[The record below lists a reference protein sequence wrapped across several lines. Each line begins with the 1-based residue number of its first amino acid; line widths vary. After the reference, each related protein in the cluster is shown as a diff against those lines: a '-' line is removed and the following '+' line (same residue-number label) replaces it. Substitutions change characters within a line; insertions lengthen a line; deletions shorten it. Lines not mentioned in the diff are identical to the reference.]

1 MEIQEIKQSIKE
13 RQKSNQNTLSIAQR
27 HQEKLKFHSVTRTER
42 EFSNIAANDFL
53 RFVKSLLPED
63 KFAIFQTLFRE
74 PISTTLLVE
83 EAFSELEKVFDGV
96 NSVRKYEFTKPEY
109 EATFTEY
116 LKSSGL
122 DEYFST
128 TGFEVMKSAINTM
141 LVVDLPL
148 EQTTEYPEPYICRVD
163 VKNIKYFETEKGK
176 FKYVVYH
183 SEDKY
188 YCICDEYYRTFKMGD
203 SVDIDMMLSENTH
216 DLGYCPASW
225 FWTDTMSI
233 DNNDLK
239 KGPISNKT
247 ALLDW
252 ILFYSVSKQYSD
264 LYAPFSIYWGY
275 EQDCNY
281 QEGEMVC
288 EHGHLTKLDGTFLY
302 EGDKLKKCPACS
314 SRITGA
320 GSFIEVPIPTPNT
333 PALSPPVGIVPV
345 DINSLTYNV
354 SELVRLETKFKESV
368 TGVIKEQTKEA
379 VNEKQILGNY
389 EKRKQVLYNLKTNFE
404 HIEMWTFSTMAK
416 LMFGENFVS
425 YFCNYGTEFYLYSS
439 DDLLKAYNDAK
450 AANVDQMIL
459 DELQEMYI
467 DTKYKNNHDE
477 KQEHKILKHLDPFR
491 HLTIAEVKGMYDSN
505 QIDYFDYMLKVR
517 FSTLIK
523 RFERENISLRL
534 FGAKMPFDKKITE
547 IEKVLKSYIVKPETK
562 EVSQPILS

>member
-1 MEIQEIKQSIKE
+1 MEIQEIRQSIKE
-13 RQKSNQNTLSIAQR
+13 RQKSNQKTLQIAQK
-27 HQEKLKFHSVTRTER
+27 HQEKLKFHSVTRPGK
-42 EFSNIAANDFL
+42 EFNSIAANEFL
-53 RFVKSLLPED
+53 SFVKSLLPED
-63 KFAIFQTLFRE
+63 KFTIFETLFRE
-74 PISTTLLVE
+74 PVQTTLLTD

-96 NSVRKYEFTKPEY
+96 NSVRKFEFTKPEY
-109 EATFTEY
+109 EATFKEY

-122 DEYFST
+122 DEYFAT

-141 LVVDLPL
+141 LVVDLPSMQ
-148 EQTTEYPEPYICRVD
+148 ENEYPEPYICRVD
-163 VKNIKYFETEKGK
+163 VQNIKYFEPEKGK
-176 FKYVVYH
+176 FKYVVYF
-183 SEDKY
+183 SQDKY
-188 YCICDEYYRTFKMGD
+188 YVICDQYYRTFKMSDSGD
-203 SVDIDMMLSENTH
+203 LDIMLTESSH

-225 FWTDTMSI
+225 FWTDTMSV
-233 DNNDLK
+233 DNKDLK

-252 ILFYSVSKQYSD
+252 ILFYSISKQYSD

-275 EQDCNY
+275 EQDCNF
-281 QEGEMVC
+281 QDGDMIC

-320 GSFIEVPIPTPNT
+320 GSFIEVPVPTPNT

-389 EKRKQVLYNLKTNFE
+389 EKRKQVLFNLKSNFE
-404 HIEMWTFSTMAK
+404 QIEQWTFSTMAK

-425 YFCNYGTEFYLYSS
+425 YYVNYGTEFYLYSS
-439 DDLLKAYNDAK
+439 DDLLKAYNDSK
-450 AANVDQMIL
+450 AANADQIVL

-467 DTKYKNNHDE
+467 ETKYKNNVEE
-477 KQEHKILKHLDPFR
+477 KNVHKILNHLDPFR
-491 HLTIAEVKGMYDSN
+491 HLTIAEVKSMYDMN
-505 QIDYFDYMLKVR
+505 QIDYSDYMLKVR
-517 FSTLIK
+517 FSSLIK
-523 RFERENISLRL
+523 RFERENISLNL
-534 FGAKMPFDKKITE
+534 FGAKMQFDKKIQE
-547 IEKVLKSYIVKPETK
+547 IEKVLKSYIVKPVA
-562 EVSQPILS
+562 EVTQTILP

>member
-1 MEIQEIKQSIKE
+1 MEIQEIRQSIKE
-13 RQKSNQNTLSIAQR
+13 RQKSNQQTLSIAQR

-42 EFSNIAANDFL
+42 EFSNIAANEFL
-53 RFVKSLLPED
+53 NFVRSLLPED
-63 KFAIFQTLFRE
+63 KFTIFKTLFKE
-74 PISTTLLVE
+74 PIPTTLLTE
-83 EAFSELEKVFDGV
+83 EAFSELEKVFDGI
-96 NSVRKYEFTKPEY
+96 NSVRKYEFTKPDY
-109 EATFTEY
+109 EVIFSDY
-116 LKSSGL
+116 LKSSEL
-122 DEYFST
+122 ENYFST

-141 LVVDLPL
+141 LVVDLPS

-163 VKNIKYFETEKGK
+163 IKNIKYFETEKGK
-176 FKYVVYH
+176 FKYVVYN
-183 SEDKY
+183 SNDKY
-188 YCICDEYYRTFKMGD
+188 YVICDQYYRTFKMSD
-203 SVDIDMMLSENTH
+203 SGELDMLVSENPH

-233 DNNDLK
+233 ENNDLK
-239 KGPISNKT
+239 KSPISGKT

-252 ILFYSVSKQYSD
+252 ILFYSISKQFSD

-281 QEGEMVC
+281 TDGDVSC
-288 EHGHLTKLDGTFLY
+288 DHGFLLGGKNMEYLY
-302 EGDKLKKCPACS
+302 EGNKLKKCPKCS

-320 GSFIEVPIPTPNT
+320 GSFIEVPVPTPNT

-345 DINSLTYNV
+345 DVNSLNYNV
-354 SELVRLETKFKESV
+354 GELVRLETKFKESV
-368 TGVIKEQTKEA
+368 TGVINEQTKEA
-379 VNEKQILGNY
+379 VNEKQVLGNY

-404 HIEMWTFSTMAK
+404 HIEQWTFTTMAK

-439 DDLLKAYNDAK
+439 DDLLKAYNEAK
-450 AANVDQMIL
+450 AMNADQMVL

-467 DTKYKNNHDE
+467 DTKYKNNKDE
-477 KQEHKILKHLDPFR
+477 KQEHKILKNLDPFR
-491 HLTIAEVKGMYDSN
+491 HLTITEVKSMYDSN

-534 FGAKMPFDKKITE
+534 FGAKMPFDKKINE
-547 IEKVLKSYIVKPETK
+547 IEKVLKSYIIKPIGNENK
-562 EVSQPILS
+562 EA